1 MKYKSFLFQIIFR
14 KVADV
19 KKEKELAEKRKND
32 PPLELANDHPVRKL
46 ISRFRKM
53 GDKAN
58 GPDSEKGNNSLARL
72 SISESRPLGSTK
84 IINVSETSAPVTNVP
99 KLGGG
104 ASKWGK
110 LLAGTNNND
119 LYKVPE
125 STVTDRQKLSEKN
138 NEASKSITKHVVKLT
153 HVLENRIDGTREDD
167 DDKNNLKK
175 TDSNDSGIL
184 KSNNKL
190 DQISNGSIDS
200 SQCSHHQSA
209 GALSVVEQQML
220 TSLFDIRLEFKEEME
235 LMHQKMSHIDDQIS
249 EILRMFSPSVSPCSS
264 HMSTFPHSKFT
275 SPHSSPHTSP
285 KNTTSNS
292 VDHSPKTSIS
302 SSPRHTSHGG
312 SSSTAHNSDLAN
324 MCDDVINMNLS
335 HAQQHHQHVLHHQES
350 GRARLSKSSSH
361 EFQNSSFSSQA
372 SEHSVKSQSSRI
384 KSNRVSPEA
393 TGISRKVGTAQPPV
407 EIPMEADETNIPFKN
422 QDLDIL

>member
-1 MKYKSFLFQIIFR
+1 
-14 KVADV
+14 
-19 KKEKELAEKRKND
+19 
-32 PPLELANDHPVRKL
+32 
-46 ISRFRKM
+46 M

-58 GPDSEKGNNSLARL
+58 GPDSEKGNNTLARL
-72 SISESRPLGSTK
+72 SISENRPLGSTK
-84 IINVSETSAPVTNVP
+84 VINVSETSAPVTNLP

-110 LLAGTNNND
+110 LLAGPNNND

-125 STVTDRQKLSEKN
+125 TTAADKEKLSEKN
-138 NEASKSITKHVVKLT
+138 NDVSKSIAKHVVKLT
-153 HVLENRIDGTREDD
+153 KVLENRMDGTSDD
-167 DDKNNLKK
+167 DNKNNLKK
-175 TDSNDSGIL
+175 SEPNDSGIL

-190 DQISNGSIDS
+190 DQISNGSIES
-200 SQCSHHQSA
+200 SQCSPHQSG
-209 GALSVVEQQML
+209 GALSAVEQQML

-235 LMHQKMSHIDDQIS
+235 LMHQKMSHIDEQIA
-249 EILRMFSPSVSPCSS
+249 EILRMFSPTVSPCSS
-264 HMSTFPHSKFT
+264 HVSTFSHSKFT

-302 SSPRHTSHGG
+302 SSPRHTSYCAT
-312 SSSTAHNSDLAN
+312 SSTAHNSDLAN

-335 HAQQHHQHVLHHQES
+335 HDQQQHQHTIHHQES
-350 GRARLSKSSSH
+350 RRIRLSKSSSH

-384 KSNRVSPEA
+384 KSNRVSPET
-393 TGISRKVGTAQPPV
+393 TGIPRKVVTTQPPV
-407 EIPMEADETNIPFKN
+407 EIPMEADETNIPIRD